1 MKFIKFLKSVVWRDL
16 FRHRYGLLVETI
28 PMPRL
33 LREGAD
39 IHLHHGTTL
48 AITQLPLYRP
58 LTQSY
63 NEFVA
68 KNTKTN
74 TLFFSGSRST
84 LKGLGNI
91 GSVLPNN
98 WKQLDV
104 NRKIERLQDFRLE
117 SI

>member
-1 MKFIKFLKSVVWRDL
+1 MKWFDYLKSIVWRDL

-33 LREGAD
+33 VKEGDAV
-39 IHLHHGTTL
+39 HLHHGTAL

-58 LTQSY
+58 LTESY

-68 KNTKTN
+68 KNTKPN
-74 TLFFSGSRST
+74 TLFFTGSRDT

-98 WKQLDV
+98 WKQLDA
-104 NRKIERLQDFRLE
+104 NRKIERLQDFRME
-117 SI
+117 SL